1 MPSLLSAR
9 AAVLLALRRGPA
21 CGLDLAARLSGLS
34 GGSVR
39 PAGGSVYPLLA
50 RLQAEGLL
58 RKLPPR
64 PGRTRGRGR
73 VDYELTFAGIAASDG
88 LREALR
94 PMVSEGT
101 AAPDGPLDERMQ
113 VRIRTARALSRFA
126 VRLRRR
132 TLQAGRRA

>member
-21 CGLDLAARLSGLS
+21 CGLDLGERLSGLS
-34 GGSVR
+34 GGRVR
-39 PAGGSVYPLLA
+39 PSGGSVYPLLT
-50 RLQAEGLL
+50 RLEAEGLL

-64 PGRTRGRGR
+64 PGPARGRGR
-73 VDYELTFAGIAASDG
+73 VDYELTVAGIGASDA

-94 PMVSEGT
+94 PMVSGGT
-101 AAPDGPLDERMQ
+101 ADPDGPLDERMQ
-113 VRIRTARALSRFA
+113 ERVRTGAALSRFA

-132 TLQAGRRA
+132 TKRGERA